1 MGEKYYND
9 AEDTAWRVW
18 IGFVLPRIGT
28 GGGHLWH
35 GRERSDFIQPR
46 VFADQLSDYKLFN
59 RVLHLSILLPFFLNL
74 CIRMLYVYQQMH
86 LFISLRKY

>member
-59 RVLHLSILLPFFLNL
+59 RVLHLSILLPFFFKF
-74 CIRMLYVYQQMH
+74 VH
-86 LFISLRKY
+86 KDALRLPTDAPIY

>member
-46 VFADQLSDYKLFN
+46 VFADQLSDFKLFN
-59 RVLHLSILLPFFLNL
+59 RVLHLSILLPFFFKF
-74 CIRMLYVYQQMH
+74 VH
-86 LFISLRKY
+86 KDALRLPTDAPIY